1 MKKFILCFIIIASP
15 IITKAQNSTLESC
28 FLRLVESREQ
38 IEGNDSEK
46 KGIPKSFYGSNSY
59 KLKAAS
65 AEWSRCLIG
74 KTIPN
79 LDFITIK
86 GKSYSNSDLRG
97 KVLVINFWFKGC
109 APCVAEM
116 PSLNRLYNEFKD
128 ENVLFISF
136 ASDNEQALK
145 PTYLNSGKFLFEI
158 VPNSKSIASKFKFFG
173 YPTTYIVDQKG
184 RIIKA
189 WTGFSPLM
197 GQPYDKAKPI
207 ITQLLSN
214 SSR

>member
-1 MKKFILCFIIIASP
+1 MINDWKNFA
-15 IITKAQNSTLESC
+15 
-28 FLRLVESREQ
+28 VE
-38 IEGNDSEK
+38 
-46 KGIPKSFYGSNSY
+46 F
-59 KLKAAS
+59 
-65 AEWSRCLIG
+65 
-74 KTIPN
+74 
-79 LDFITIK
+79 
-86 GKSYSNSDLRG
+86 
-97 KVLVINFWFKGC
+97 
-109 APCVAEM
+109 
-116 PSLNRLYNEFKD
+116 RLYNEFKD

-158 VPNSKSIASKFKFFG
+158 VPNSRSIASKFKFFG

-197 GQPYDKAKPI
+197 GQPFDKAKPI